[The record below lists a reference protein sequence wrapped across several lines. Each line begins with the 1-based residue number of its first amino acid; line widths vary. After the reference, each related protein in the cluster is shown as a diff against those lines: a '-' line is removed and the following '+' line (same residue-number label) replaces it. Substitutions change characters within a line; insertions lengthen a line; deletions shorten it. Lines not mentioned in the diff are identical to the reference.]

1 MILVYRPEL
10 ENPPMDKE
18 CSLGFS
24 FIKGDGNS
32 DNITVSAGVNREF
45 PPAIW
50 DKIKGYDVVNRL
62 LSLGALRIE
71 EEDTETTATPE
82 PESADAALADTLQ
95 SFDLGKALRL
105 VEDSFDQDQLA
116 RWDAKEQRIR
126 LKNAIA
132 RRLEEL
138 RGGKG

>member
-50 DKIKGYDVVNRL
+50 DKIKGYDVVKNL
-62 LSLGALRIE
+62 LALGALRIE
-71 EEDTETTATPE
+71 EDQETTTAPE
-82 PESADAALADTLQ
+82 HDSADAALADTLQ

-105 VEDSFDQDQLA
+105 VEDSFDQDQLN
-116 RWDAKEQRIR
+116 RWNAKEQRIR
-126 LKNAIA
+126 VKNAIA
-132 RRLEEL
+132 RRLEAL
-138 RGGKG
+138 QGGKG

>member
-18 CSLGFS
+18 CSIGFS

-32 DNITVSAGVNREF
+32 ENVTVTSGVNRDF
-45 PPAIW
+45 SLDVW
-50 DKIKGYDVVNRL
+50 DKIKGYDVVQRL

-71 EEDTETTATPE
+71 EDTETTAAPPE
-82 PESADAALADTLQ
+82 DEPAAATSSDTLQ
-95 SFDLGKALRL
+95 SFDLTRALRL
-105 VEDSFDQDQLA
+105 IEDSFDQEQLA

-126 LKNAIA
+126 VKNAIA
-132 RRLEEL
+132 RRLSEL
-138 RGGKG
+138 QGGKG

>member
-18 CSLGFS
+18 CSIGFS

-32 DNITVSAGVNREF
+32 DNVTVTSGVNRDF
-45 PPAIW
+45 STDVW
-50 DKIKGYDVVNRL
+50 DKIKGYDVVKRL

-71 EEDTETTATPE
+71 EDSETTEAE
-82 PESADAALADTLQ
+82 PAASAPAVDTLHA
-95 SFDLGKALRL
+95 FDLTRALRL
-105 VEDSFDQDQLA
+105 IEDSFDQEQLA

-126 LKNAIA
+126 VKNALA
-132 RRLEEL
+132 RRLDEL

>member
-18 CSLGFS
+18 CSIGFS
-24 FIKGDGNS
+24 FIKGDGIS

-45 PPAIW
+45 PSAIW
-50 DKIKGYDVVNRL
+50 DKIKGYDVVKRL

-71 EEDTETTATPE
+71 EEDTELTAAPE
-82 PESADAALADTLQ
+82 ADPAAAPADTLQ
-95 SFDLGKALRL
+95 GFDLTKALRL
-105 VEDSFDQDQLA
+105 IEDSFDQEQLS

-126 LKNAIA
+126 VKNAIS
-132 RRLEEL
+132 RRIEEL

>member
-50 DKIKGYDVVNRL
+50 DKIKGYDVVKNL
-62 LSLGALRIE
+62 LALGALRIE
-71 EEDTETTATPE
+71 DEDTETTAAPE
-82 PESADAALADTLQ
+82 PEAAAAPADTLQ

-105 VEDSFDQDQLA
+105 IEDSFDQDQLA

-126 LKNAIA
+126 VKNAIA